1 MLQRLSIS
9 NYALIASLSIDFD
22 NGFTVITGE
31 TGAGKSILLG
41 ALGFVL
47 GNRADSN
54 ILFDETKKCVVEAVF
69 VLEDH
74 KTTGRQDNERLKSF
88 FEENDIDFD
97 EECII
102 RRELTP
108 QKKSRSFVNDTP
120 VSLQILK
127 ELGSYLVDIHSQH
140 DSLLL
145 CNPDFQLA
153 LLDDAANN
161 QTLLSE
167 YKKTYREYI
176 SAKNELENLRKKA
189 VDNIN
194 ENDYL
199 KFQLDELQKAELQ
212 DDEYEE
218 LTQRIEI
225 LENQEEINRFLLEST
240 TILEN
245 SDASLLDGINTL
257 IYNVDKLK
265 RYISELA
272 SMSERLNSV
281 KIELKDICSDLNN
294 LQDDSQYD
302 ASSLESLQ
310 ERFDLIQRLMMKH
323 HLNDYSQ
330 LIELREDIKRKVDEF
345 NDVDNIVADKEKE
358 VRAMEKD
365 LRQKAKDLNKR
376 RRSAKTVFEKDVTE
390 VIRQLAMPYGVF
402 EIKCETVENLT
413 SSGTDVVTFMFS
425 ANKGYAPENMA
436 KAASGG
442 ELSRLMLAIKSIASR
457 NNYIPTL
464 IFDEIDTGV
473 SGEVASKLGDI
484 MNEMGET
491 LQLVSITHLPQI
503 ASKAKHHFFV
513 YKDVVDE
520 KTRSNI
526 KKLNREDRIN
536 EIAKML
542 SNSEVTEEAIK
553 AAEVLVNN

>member
-1 MLQRLSIS
+1 MLQKLSIS
-9 NYALIASLSIDFD
+9 NYALIASLSVDFD
-22 NGFTVITGE
+22 NGFTAITGE

-69 VLEDH
+69 TFNND
-74 KTTGRQDNERLKSF
+74 RLKYF
-88 FEENDIDFD
+88 FEENDIDYED
-97 EECII
+97 ECII
-102 RRELTP
+102 RRELNP
-108 QKKSRSFVNDTP
+108 QKKSRAFVNDTP
-120 VSLQILK
+120 VSLQVLK
-127 ELGSYLVDIHSQH
+127 ELGSHLVDIHSQH

-161 QTLLSE
+161 QELLSE
-167 YKKTYREYI
+167 YKKAYKEYI
-176 SAKNELENLRKKA
+176 SAKNELDALRKKA
-189 VDNIN
+189 LNNID

-199 KFQLDELQKAELQ
+199 KFQLDELLKSELQ
-212 DDEYEE
+212 DNEYEE
-218 LTQRIEI
+218 LAQRIEI
-225 LENQEEINRFLLEST
+225 LENQEEISRLLMEST

-245 SDASLLDGINTL
+245 SDASLLDGINSL

-265 RYISELA
+265 KYISELS

-281 KIELKDICSDLNN
+281 KIELKDICSDLND

-302 ASSLESLQ
+302 ISSLETLQ
-310 ERFDLIQRLMMKH
+310 ERFDTIQRLMMKH

-330 LIELREDIKRKVDEF
+330 LLQLREEIRRKVDEF
-345 NDVDNIVADKEKE
+345 SNIDEIVADKEKE
-358 VRAMEKD
+358 VKAMEKS
-365 LRQKAKDLNKR
+365 LYQKAKELNKR
-376 RRSAKTVFEKDVTE
+376 RLSAKVIFEKDVTD
-390 VIRQLAMPYGVF
+390 VIRQLAMPHGVF
-402 EIKCETVENLT
+402 EIRCESVDEL
-413 SSGTDVVTFMFS
+413 SSNGTDVVTFMFS

-442 ELSRLMLAIKSIASR
+442 ELSRLMLAIKNIAAR

-484 MNEMGET
+484 MNEIGET
-491 LQLVSITHLPQI
+491 LQLVSITHLPQV

-526 KKLNREDRIN
+526 RTLTREERVM

-542 SNSEVTEEAIK
+542 SNAEVTEEAK
-553 AAEVLVNN
+553 RAAEVLIN

>member
-1 MLQRLSIS
+1 MLQSLSIS
-9 NYALIASLSIDFD
+9 NYALISSLSVEFD
-22 NGFTVITGE
+22 NGFSVITGE

-54 ILFDETKKCVVEAVF
+54 ILFDDTKKCVVEASF
-69 VLEDH
+69 IL
-74 KTTGRQDNERLKSF
+74 KDNERLQSF
-88 FEENDIDFD
+88 FEENDIDFED
-97 EECII
+97 ECII
-102 RRELTP
+102 RRELNP

-127 ELGSYLVDIHSQH
+127 ELGSHLVDIHSQH

-145 CNPDFQLA
+145 CNPDFQLS

-161 QTLLSE
+161 QELLTE
-167 YKKTYREYI
+167 YKKSYKEYT
-176 SAKNELENLRKKA
+176 SAKNELESLRKKA
-189 VDNIN
+189 LNNID

-199 KFQLDELQKAELQ
+199 KFQLDELVKSELQ
-212 DDEYEE
+212 DNEYEE
-218 LTQRIEI
+218 LAQRIEI
-225 LENQEEINRFLLEST
+225 LENQEEISRLLNEST
-240 TILEN
+240 MILEN
-245 SDASLLDGINTL
+245 SETSVLDGVNTL
-257 IYNVDKLK
+257 LYNVDKLK
-265 RYISELA
+265 RYISELD

-294 LQDDSQYD
+294 LQDDSMD
-302 ASSLESLQ
+302 ISSLETLQ
-310 ERFDLIQRLMMKH
+310 ERFDVIQRLMMKH

-330 LIELREDIKRKVDEF
+330 LLQLREDIRRKVDEF
-345 NDVDNIVADKEKE
+345 SNIDEIVADKEKE
-358 VRAMEKD
+358 VKAMEKT
-365 LRQKAKDLNKR
+365 LSQKAKDLNKR
-376 RRSAKTVFEKDVTE
+376 RLSAKVNFEKDVTD
-390 VIRQLAMPYGVF
+390 VIRQLAMPHGIF
-402 EIKCETVENLT
+402 EIKIENTNELT
-413 SSGTDVVTFMFS
+413 SNGTDVVTFMFS

-442 ELSRLMLAIKSIASR
+442 ELSRLMLAIKSIAAK

-484 MNEMGET
+484 MKVMGET
-491 LQLVSITHLPQI
+491 LQLVSITHLPQV
-503 ASKAKHHFFV
+503 ASKAKNHFFV
-513 YKDVVDE
+513 YKDIVDE

-526 KKLNREDRIN
+526 RTLTREERIM

-542 SNSEVTEEAIK
+542 SNAEVTAEAMR
-553 AAEVLVNN
+553 AAEVLIS

>member
-1 MLQRLSIS
+1 MLQKLSIS
-9 NYALIASLSIDFD
+9 NSALIASLSVDLD
-22 NGFTVITGE
+22 NGFTAITGE

-47 GNRADSN
+47 GNRADTN

-69 VLEDH
+69 VL
-74 KTTGRQDNERLKSF
+74 KDNEITRQRDNEKFKSF
-88 FEENDIDFD
+88 FEENDIDYD

-108 QKKSRSFVNDTP
+108 QKKSRAFINDTP

-127 ELGSYLVDIHSQH
+127 ELGSQLVDIHSQH

-145 CNPDFQLA
+145 CNSNFQLS
-153 LLDDAANN
+153 LLDDAADNN
-161 QTLLSE
+161 DSLIE
-167 YKKTYREYI
+167 YKESYREYT
-176 SAKNELENLRKKA
+176 SAKNELEILRQKA
-189 VDNIN
+189 INNID

-199 KFQLDELQKAELQ
+199 KFQLDEFLKAELA
-212 DDEYEE
+212 DNEYDE
-218 LTQRIEI
+218 LNQKIEI
-225 LENQEEINRFLLEST
+225 LENKEEINRLLIEST
-240 TILEN
+240 TLIEE
-245 SDASLLDGINTL
+245 SETSLLDGVNTL
-257 IYNVDKLK
+257 INNVERLR
-265 RYISELA
+265 RYLPELD
-272 SMSERLNSV
+272 SMAERLNSV
-281 KIELKDICSDLNN
+281 KIELKDSCSDLNN
-294 LQDDSQYD
+294 LQDDSQD
-302 ASSLESLQ
+302 ISSLENLQ
-310 ERFDLIQRLMMKH
+310 ERFDMIQRLMMKH

-330 LIELREDIKRKVDEF
+330 LLELREEIRRKVDEF
-345 NDVDNIVADKEKE
+345 ANIDDIVADKEKE
-358 VRAMEKD
+358 VKAMEKD
-365 LRQKAKDLNKR
+365 LRQKAKELNKR
-376 RRSAKTVFEKDVTE
+376 RLSAKSVFEKDVTE
-390 VIRQLAMPYGVF
+390 VIRQLAMPHGVF
-402 EIKCETVENLT
+402 EIKMEDTKELT
-413 SSGTDVVTFMFS
+413 SNGADVVTFMFS
-425 ANKGYAPENMA
+425 ANKGYAPENMT

-442 ELSRLMLAIKSIASR
+442 ELSRLMLAIKSVAAR

-513 YKDVVDE
+513 YKTVVDE

-526 KKLNREDRIN
+526 KVLTHDERVN

-542 SNSEVTEEAIK
+542 SNAEVTEEAIK
-553 AAEVLVNN
+553 AAEVLLGS

>member
-1 MLQRLSIS
+1 MLQSLSIS
-9 NYALIASLSIDFD
+9 NYALISSLSVEFD
-22 NGFTVITGE
+22 NGFSVITGE

-54 ILFDETKKCVVEAVF
+54 ILFDDTKKCVVEASF
-69 VLEDH
+69 IL
-74 KTTGRQDNERLKSF
+74 KDNERLQSF
-88 FEENDIDFD
+88 FEENDIDFED
-97 EECII
+97 ECII
-102 RRELTP
+102 RRELNP

-127 ELGSYLVDIHSQH
+127 ELGSHLVDIHSQH

-145 CNPDFQLA
+145 CNPDFQLS

-161 QTLLSE
+161 QELLSE
-167 YKKTYREYI
+167 YKKSYKEYS
-176 SAKNELENLRKKA
+176 SAKNELESLRKKA
-189 VDNIN
+189 LNNID

-199 KFQLDELQKAELQ
+199 KFQLDELVKSELQ
-212 DDEYEE
+212 DNEYEE
-218 LTQRIEI
+218 LAQLIEI
-225 LENQEEINRFLLEST
+225 LENQEEISRLLNEST
-240 TILEN
+240 MILEN
-245 SDASLLDGINTL
+245 SETSILDGISTL
-257 IYNVDKLK
+257 LYNVDKLK
-265 RYISELA
+265 RYISELD

-294 LQDDSQYD
+294 LQDDSMD
-302 ASSLESLQ
+302 ISSLETLQ
-310 ERFDLIQRLMMKH
+310 ERFDVIQRLMMKH

-330 LIELREDIKRKVDEF
+330 LLQLREDIRRKVDEF
-345 NDVDNIVADKEKE
+345 SNIDEIVADKEKE
-358 VRAMEKD
+358 VKAMEKT
-365 LRQKAKDLNKR
+365 LSQKAKELNKR
-376 RRSAKTVFEKDVTE
+376 RLSAKALFEKDVTD
-390 VIRQLAMPYGVF
+390 VIRQLAMPHGIF
-402 EIKCETVENLT
+402 EIKIENTNELT
-413 SSGTDVVTFMFS
+413 SNGTDVVTFMFS

-442 ELSRLMLAIKSIASR
+442 ELSRLMLAIKSIAAK

-484 MNEMGET
+484 MKVMGET
-491 LQLVSITHLPQI
+491 LQLVSITHLPQV
-503 ASKAKHHFFV
+503 ASKAKNHFFV
-513 YKDVVDE
+513 YKDIVDE

-526 KKLNREDRIN
+526 RILSREERIM

-542 SNSEVTEEAIK
+542 SNAEVTAEAMR
-553 AAEVLVNN
+553 AAEVLIS

>member
-22 NGFTVITGE
+22 NGFTAITGE

-69 VLEDH
+69 ALH
-74 KTTGRQDNERLKSF
+74 NERLKSF
-88 FEENDIDFD
+88 FEENDIDYD
-97 EECII
+97 DECII

-108 QKKSRSFVNDTP
+108 QKKSRAFINDTP

-127 ELGSYLVDIHSQH
+127 ELGSQLVDIHSQH

-145 CNPDFQLA
+145 CNPDFQLT

-161 QTLLSE
+161 SELLAE
-167 YKKTYREYI
+167 YKKAYKEYT
-176 SAKNELENLRKKA
+176 SAKNELDALRKKA
-189 VDNIN
+189 LNNID

-199 KFQLDELQKAELQ
+199 KFQLDELLKSELQ
-212 DDEYEE
+212 DNEYEE
-218 LTQRIEI
+218 LAQRIEI
-225 LENQEEINRFLLEST
+225 LENQEEISRLLIEST

-245 SDASLLDGINTL
+245 SDSSLLDGVNSL

-265 RYISELA
+265 KYIPEFS

-281 KIELKDICSDLNN
+281 KIELKDICSDLNDM
-294 LQDDSQYD
+294 QDDSQYD
-302 ASSLESLQ
+302 ISSLETLQ
-310 ERFDLIQRLMMKH
+310 ERFDTIQRLMMKH

-330 LIELREDIKRKVDEF
+330 LIQLREEIRNKVDEF
-345 NDVDNIVADKEKE
+345 SNIDEIVADKEKE
-358 VRAMEKD
+358 VKAMEKT
-365 LRQKAKDLNKR
+365 LKQKANELNKR
-376 RRSAKTVFEKDVTE
+376 RLSAKTVFEKDVTD
-390 VIRQLAMPYGVF
+390 VIRQLAMPHGVF
-402 EIKCETVENLT
+402 EIKMDNTNELT
-413 SSGTDVVTFMFS
+413 SNGTDVVTFMFS

-442 ELSRLMLAIKSIASR
+442 ELSRLMLAIKSIAAK

-484 MNEMGET
+484 MNVMGET
-491 LQLVSITHLPQI
+491 LQLVSITHLPQV

-513 YKDVVDE
+513 YKDIVDE

-526 KKLNREDRIN
+526 RTLTREERIM

-542 SNSEVTEEAIK
+542 SNAEVTEEAMR
-553 AAEVLVNN
+553 AAEVLIN

>member
-22 NGFTVITGE
+22 NGFTAITGE

-69 VLEDH
+69 ALH
-74 KTTGRQDNERLKSF
+74 NGRLKSF
-88 FEENDIDFD
+88 FEENDIDYD
-97 EECII
+97 DECII

-108 QKKSRSFVNDTP
+108 QKKSRAFINDTP

-127 ELGSYLVDIHSQH
+127 ELGSQLVDIHSQH

-145 CNPDFQLA
+145 CNPDFQLT
-153 LLDDAANN
+153 LLDDAADN
-161 QTLLSE
+161 LEILSE
-167 YKKTYREYI
+167 YKKAYKEYT
-176 SAKNELENLRKKA
+176 SAKNELDALRKKA
-189 VDNIN
+189 LNNID

-199 KFQLDELQKAELQ
+199 KFQLDELLKSELQ
-212 DDEYEE
+212 DNEYEE
-218 LTQRIEI
+218 LAQRIEI
-225 LENQEEINRFLLEST
+225 LENQEEISRLLNEST
-240 TILEN
+240 MILEN
-245 SDASLLDGINTL
+245 SETSVLDGVNTL
-257 IYNVDKLK
+257 LYNVDKLR
-265 RYISELA
+265 RYISELD

-294 LQDDSQYD
+294 LQDDSMD
-302 ASSLESLQ
+302 ISSLETLQ
-310 ERFDLIQRLMMKH
+310 ERFDTIQRLMMKH

-330 LIELREDIKRKVDEF
+330 LIQLREEIRHKVDEF
-345 NDVDNIVADKEKE
+345 SNIDEIVADKEKE
-358 VRAMEKD
+358 VKAMEKT
-365 LRQKAKDLNKR
+365 LRQKANELNKR
-376 RRSAKTVFEKDVTE
+376 RFSAKTVFEKDVTD
-390 VIRQLAMPYGVF
+390 VIRQLAMPHGVF
-402 EIKCETVENLT
+402 EIKMDNTNELT
-413 SSGTDVVTFMFS
+413 SNGTDVVTFMFS

-442 ELSRLMLAIKSIASR
+442 ELSRLMLAIKSIAAK

-484 MNEMGET
+484 MNVMGET
-491 LQLVSITHLPQI
+491 LQLVSITHLPQV

-513 YKDVVDE
+513 YKDIVDE

-526 KKLNREDRIN
+526 RTLTREERIM

-542 SNSEVTEEAIK
+542 SNAEVTEEAMR
-553 AAEVLVNN
+553 AAEVLIN

>member
-22 NGFTVITGE
+22 NGFTAITGE

-69 VLEDH
+69 ALHND
-74 KTTGRQDNERLKSF
+74 RLKPF
-88 FEENDIDFD
+88 FEENDIDYD
-97 EECII
+97 DECII

-108 QKKSRSFVNDTP
+108 QKKSRAFINDTP

-127 ELGSYLVDIHSQH
+127 ELGSQLVDIHSQH

-145 CNPDFQLA
+145 CNPDFQLT
-153 LLDDAANN
+153 LLDDAADN
-161 QTLLSE
+161 LEILSE
-167 YKKTYREYI
+167 YKKAYKEYT
-176 SAKNELENLRKKA
+176 SAKNELDALRKKA
-189 VDNIN
+189 LNNID

-199 KFQLDELQKAELQ
+199 KFQLDELLKSELQ
-212 DDEYEE
+212 DNEYEE
-218 LTQRIEI
+218 LAQRIEI
-225 LENQEEINRFLLEST
+225 LENQEEISRLLIEST

-245 SDASLLDGINTL
+245 SDSSLLDGVNSL

-265 RYISELA
+265 KYIPEFS

-281 KIELKDICSDLNN
+281 KIELKDICSDLNDM
-294 LQDDSQYD
+294 QDDSQYD
-302 ASSLESLQ
+302 ISSLETLQ
-310 ERFDLIQRLMMKH
+310 ERFNTIQRLMMKH

-330 LIELREDIKRKVDEF
+330 LIQLREEIRHKVDEF
-345 NDVDNIVADKEKE
+345 SNIDEIVADKEKE
-358 VRAMEKD
+358 VKAMEKT
-365 LRQKAKDLNKR
+365 LRQKANELNKR
-376 RRSAKTVFEKDVTE
+376 RLSAKTVFEKDVTD
-390 VIRQLAMPYGVF
+390 VIRQLAMPHGVF
-402 EIKCETVENLT
+402 EIKMDNTNELT
-413 SSGTDVVTFMFS
+413 SNGTDVVTFMFS

-442 ELSRLMLAIKSIASR
+442 ELSRLMLAIKSIAAK

-484 MNEMGET
+484 MNVMGET
-491 LQLVSITHLPQI
+491 LQLVSITHLPQV

-513 YKDVVDE
+513 YKDIVDE

-526 KKLNREDRIN
+526 RTLTREERIM

-542 SNSEVTEEAIK
+542 SNAEVTEEAMR
-553 AAEVLVNN
+553 AAEVLIN

>member
-9 NYALIASLSIDFD
+9 NYPLIASLSIDFD
-22 NGFTVITGE
+22 NGFTAITGE

-69 VLEDH
+69 TLHND
-74 KTTGRQDNERLKSF
+74 RLKSF
-88 FEENDIDFD
+88 FEENDIDYD
-97 EECII
+97 DECII

-108 QKKSRSFVNDTP
+108 QKKSRAFINDTP

-127 ELGSYLVDIHSQH
+127 ELGSQLVDIHSQH

-145 CNPDFQLA
+145 CNPDFQLT
-153 LLDDAANN
+153 LLDDAADN
-161 QTLLSE
+161 LEILSE
-167 YKKTYREYI
+167 YKKAYKEYS
-176 SAKNELENLRKKA
+176 SAKNELDALRKKA
-189 VDNIN
+189 LNNID

-199 KFQLDELQKAELQ
+199 KFQLDELLKSELQ
-212 DDEYEE
+212 DNEYEE
-218 LTQRIEI
+218 LAQRIEI
-225 LENQEEINRFLLEST
+225 LENQEEISRLLIEST

-245 SDASLLDGINTL
+245 SDSSLLDGVNSL

-265 RYISELA
+265 KYIPEFS

-281 KIELKDICSDLNN
+281 KIELKDICSDLNDM
-294 LQDDSQYD
+294 QDDSQYD
-302 ASSLESLQ
+302 ISSLETLQ
-310 ERFDLIQRLMMKH
+310 ERFDTIQRLMMKH

-330 LIELREDIKRKVDEF
+330 LIQLREEIRHKVDEF
-345 NDVDNIVADKEKE
+345 SNIDEIVADKEKE
-358 VRAMEKD
+358 VKAMEKT
-365 LRQKAKDLNKR
+365 LRQKANELNKR
-376 RRSAKTVFEKDVTE
+376 RLSAKTVFEKDVTD
-390 VIRQLAMPYGVF
+390 VIRQLAMPHGVF
-402 EIKCETVENLT
+402 EIKMDNTNELT
-413 SSGTDVVTFMFS
+413 SNGTDVVTFMFS

-442 ELSRLMLAIKSIASR
+442 ELSRLMLAIKSIAAK

-484 MNEMGET
+484 MNVMGET
-491 LQLVSITHLPQI
+491 LQLVSITHLPQV

-513 YKDVVDE
+513 YKDIVDE

-526 KKLNREDRIN
+526 RTLTREERIM

-542 SNSEVTEEAIK
+542 SNAEVTEEAMR
-553 AAEVLVNN
+553 AAEVLIN

>member
-22 NGFTVITGE
+22 NGFTAITGE

-69 VLEDH
+69 ALHND
-74 KTTGRQDNERLKSF
+74 RLKPF
-88 FEENDIDFD
+88 FEENDIDYD
-97 EECII
+97 DECII

-108 QKKSRSFVNDTP
+108 QKKSRAFINDTP

-127 ELGSYLVDIHSQH
+127 ELGSQLVDIHSQH

-145 CNPDFQLA
+145 CNPDFQLT
-153 LLDDAANN
+153 LLDDAADNSEI
-161 QTLLSE
+161 LSE
-167 YKKTYREYI
+167 YKKAYKEYT
-176 SAKNELENLRKKA
+176 SAKNELDALRKKA
-189 VDNIN
+189 LNNID

-199 KFQLDELQKAELQ
+199 KFQLDELLKSELQ
-212 DDEYEE
+212 DNEYEE
-218 LTQRIEI
+218 LAQRIEI
-225 LENQEEINRFLLEST
+225 LENQEEISRLLIEST

-245 SDASLLDGINTL
+245 SDSSLLDGVNSL

-265 RYISELA
+265 KYIPEFS

-281 KIELKDICSDLNN
+281 KIELKDICSDLNDM
-294 LQDDSQYD
+294 QDDSQYD
-302 ASSLESLQ
+302 ISSLETLQ
-310 ERFDLIQRLMMKH
+310 ERFNTIQRLMMKH

-330 LIELREDIKRKVDEF
+330 LIQLREEIRHKVDEF
-345 NDVDNIVADKEKE
+345 SNIDEIVADKEKE
-358 VRAMEKD
+358 VKAMEKT
-365 LRQKAKDLNKR
+365 LRQKANELNKR
-376 RRSAKTVFEKDVTE
+376 RLSAKTVFEKDVTD
-390 VIRQLAMPYGVF
+390 VIRQLAMPHGVF
-402 EIKCETVENLT
+402 EIKMDNTNELT
-413 SSGTDVVTFMFS
+413 SNGTDVVTFMFS

-442 ELSRLMLAIKSIASR
+442 ELSRLMLAIKSIAAK

-484 MNEMGET
+484 MNVMGET
-491 LQLVSITHLPQI
+491 LQLVSITHLPQV

-513 YKDVVDE
+513 YKDIVDE

-526 KKLNREDRIN
+526 RTLTREERIM

-542 SNSEVTEEAIK
+542 SNAEVTEEAMR
-553 AAEVLVNN
+553 AAEVLIN

>member
-1 MLQRLSIS
+1 MLQKLSIS
-9 NYALIASLSIDFD
+9 NYALIASLSVDFD
-22 NGFTVITGE
+22 NGFTAITGE

-69 VLEDH
+69 TFNND
-74 KTTGRQDNERLKSF
+74 RLKYF
-88 FEENDIDFD
+88 FEENDIDYED
-97 EECII
+97 ECII
-102 RRELTP
+102 RRELNP
-108 QKKSRSFVNDTP
+108 QKKSRAFVNDTP
-120 VSLQILK
+120 VSLQVLK
-127 ELGSYLVDIHSQH
+127 ELGSHLVDIHSQH

-161 QTLLSE
+161 QELLSE
-167 YKKTYREYI
+167 YKKAYKEYI
-176 SAKNELENLRKKA
+176 SAKNELDALRKKA
-189 VDNIN
+189 LNNID

-199 KFQLDELQKAELQ
+199 KFQLDELLKSELQ
-212 DDEYEE
+212 DNEYEE
-218 LTQRIEI
+218 LAQRIEI
-225 LENQEEINRFLLEST
+225 LENQEEISRLLIEST

-245 SDASLLDGINTL
+245 SDASLLDGINSL

-265 RYISELA
+265 KYISELS

-281 KIELKDICSDLNN
+281 KIELKDICSDLND

-302 ASSLESLQ
+302 ISSLETLQ
-310 ERFDLIQRLMMKH
+310 ERFDTIQRLMMKH

-330 LIELREDIKRKVDEF
+330 LLQLREEIRRKVDEF
-345 NDVDNIVADKEKE
+345 SNIDEIVADKEKE
-358 VRAMEKD
+358 VKAMEKS
-365 LRQKAKDLNKR
+365 LYQKAKELNKR
-376 RRSAKTVFEKDVTE
+376 RLSAKVIFEKDVTD
-390 VIRQLAMPYGVF
+390 VIRQLAMPHGVF
-402 EIKCETVENLT
+402 EIRCESVGEL
-413 SSGTDVVTFMFS
+413 SSNGTDVVTFMFS

-442 ELSRLMLAIKSIASR
+442 ELSRLMLAIKNIAAR

-484 MNEMGET
+484 MKEIGET
-491 LQLVSITHLPQI
+491 LQLVSITHLPQV

-526 KKLNREDRIN
+526 RTLTREERVM

-542 SNSEVTEEAIK
+542 SNAEVTEEAK
-553 AAEVLVNN
+553 RAAEVLIN

>member
-22 NGFTVITGE
+22 NGFTAITGE

-69 VLEDH
+69 ALHND
-74 KTTGRQDNERLKSF
+74 RLKTF
-88 FEENDIDFD
+88 FEENDIDYD
-97 EECII
+97 DECII

-108 QKKSRSFVNDTP
+108 QKKSRAFINDTP

-127 ELGSYLVDIHSQH
+127 ELGSQLVDIHSQH

-145 CNPDFQLA
+145 CNPDFQLT
-153 LLDDAANN
+153 LLDDAADN
-161 QTLLSE
+161 LEILSE
-167 YKKTYREYI
+167 YKKAYKEYT
-176 SAKNELENLRKKA
+176 SAKNELDVLRKKA
-189 VDNIN
+189 LNNID

-199 KFQLDELQKAELQ
+199 KFQLDELLKSELQ
-212 DDEYEE
+212 DNEYEE

-225 LENQEEINRFLLEST
+225 LENQEEISRLLIEST

-245 SDASLLDGINTL
+245 SDSSLLDGVNSL

-265 RYISELA
+265 KYIPEFS

-281 KIELKDICSDLNN
+281 KIELKDICSDLNDM
-294 LQDDSQYD
+294 QDDSQYD
-302 ASSLESLQ
+302 ISSLETLQ
-310 ERFDLIQRLMMKH
+310 ERFDTIQRLMMKH

-330 LIELREDIKRKVDEF
+330 LIQLREEIRHKVDEF
-345 NDVDNIVADKEKE
+345 SNIDEIVADKEKE
-358 VRAMEKD
+358 VKAIEKT
-365 LRQKAKDLNKR
+365 LKQKANELNKR
-376 RRSAKTVFEKDVTE
+376 RLSAKTVFEKDVTD
-390 VIRQLAMPYGVF
+390 VIRQLAMPHGVF
-402 EIKCETVENLT
+402 EIKMDNTNELT
-413 SSGTDVVTFMFS
+413 SNGTDVVTFMFS

-442 ELSRLMLAIKSIASR
+442 ELSRLMLAIKSIAAK

-484 MNEMGET
+484 MNVMGET
-491 LQLVSITHLPQI
+491 LQLVSITHLPQV

-513 YKDVVDE
+513 YKDIVDE

-526 KKLNREDRIN
+526 RTLTREERIM

-542 SNSEVTEEAIK
+542 SNAEVTEEAMR
-553 AAEVLVNN
+553 AAEVLIN